1 MLQSLLRLKEPAV
14 LLRCRKED
22 LDEVENILNSAKNE
36 YAEKANVHAPEI
48 LVDKTVFLPPAPS
61 HHNAHAPF
69 W

>member
-22 LDEVENILNSAKNE
+22 LDMVENILNLAKQE
-36 YAEKANVHAPEI
+36 YAEKAHVHAPEI
-48 LVDKTVFLPPAPS
+48 IVDKNVYLPPAPS
-61 HHNAHAPF
+61 HHNPHAQF